1 MSGNVCTA
9 SDSPY
14 YDRLRNVSELISF
27 VDGIFDTM
35 NQVHV
40 DAALERARKLVTDV
54 KKNPGLTGKVG
65 EMIDKQLGSYLSA
78 YDRHEKNIKTLKES
92 HDEARKAISDAGETF
107 RNLSP
112 ELLSPLESGIKNITE
127 KVEWAGVLM
136 PVDKYLEG
144 VSQQNNLKREE
155 LSKKALDTMAKSL
168 NGNRPDIEKI
178 PDLPK
183 EFKKIEDGN
192 NSSRGGGGDTSGG
205 GGGSIPGGGGAGG
218 GSIPGGGGAGGG
230 SIPGGGGAGEG
241 SIPGGGG
248 AGLISGVGA
257 GGAGA
262 AAAAKY
268 ASGLHSGADGIMRTT
283 SGGGV
288 GSFKDAQWPQDALK
302 YPINSRMTAD
312 GPVGGYLPADV
323 GNAND
328 PRWRSDYSHPAIGSA
343 GEPKAGIAGGM
354 LTPGIGA
361 IAGGGAGALAA
372 RGMGALGAGGI
383 GGSGSIAGIGGVGG
397 IGGIGGVGGAGVGG
411 TTGGLTGTT
420 AANAARTGAAGG
432 AASGAAARGGAG
444 MGAFGAGGGAGSG
457 KDNKKS
463 RNLVGYQVV
472 RIDDDEDA
480 APVDPSLFGAGD
492 ASSLKPLDTKEQ
504 DKW

>member
-35 NQVHV
+35 NQFQV

-78 YDRHEKNIKTLKES
+78 YDLHEKNIKHLEES
-92 HDEARKAISDAGETF
+92 HEAARKAISDAGETF

-136 PVDKYLEG
+136 PVEKYLEG

-155 LSKKALDTMAKSL
+155 LSKKALDVMAKSL
-168 NGNRPDIEKI
+168 KGNRPEVKPYQEDA
-178 PDLPK
+178 PDTQK
-183 EFKKIEDGN
+183 N
-192 NSSRGGGGDTSGG
+192 WQRG
-205 GGGSIPGGGGAGG
+205 GGGSIPGGGGAGV
-218 GSIPGGGGAGGG
+218 
-230 SIPGGGGAGEG
+230 
-241 SIPGGGG
+241 
-248 AGLISGVGA
+248 ISGIGV

-283 SGGGV
+283 SPVASGGV

-328 PRWRSDYSHPAIGSA
+328 PRWRSDYSHPAIGSV

-383 GGSGSIAGIGGVGG
+383 GGIGGAGSIAGIGGVGG
-397 IGGIGGVGGAGVGG
+397 IGGIGGVGGTGVGGTGVGG

-420 AANAARTGAAGG
+420 AANAARAGAASG

-480 APVDPSLFGAGD
+480 AAVDPSLFGAGD
-492 ASSLKPLDTKEQ
+492 ASSLQPLDTKEQ

>member
-78 YDRHEKNIKTLKES
+78 YDLHEKNIKILKES

-112 ELLSPLESGIKNITE
+112 ELLSPLESGIKNVTE

-136 PVDKYLEG
+136 PVEKYLEG

-218 GSIPGGGGAGGG
+218 GSIPGGGGAG
-230 SIPGGGGAGEG
+230 
-241 SIPGGGG
+241 
-248 AGLISGVGA
+248 LISGAGV

-397 IGGIGGVGGAGVGG
+397 IGGIGGVGGTGVGG
-411 TTGGLTGTT
+411 TAGGLTGTT
-420 AANAARTGAAGG
+420 AANAARAGAAGG

-480 APVDPSLFGAGD
+480 AAVDPSLFGAGD

>member
-27 VDGIFDTM
+27 FDGIFDTI
-35 NQVHV
+35 NQQQVKF
-40 DAALERARKLVTDV
+40 ALEKARTLVTDV

-78 YDRHEKNIKTLKES
+78 YDLHEKNIKHLEES
-92 HDEARKAISDAGETF
+92 HDAARKAIADAGETF

-112 ELLSPLESGIKNITE
+112 ELLSPLESGIKNVTE

-155 LSKKALDTMAKSL
+155 LSKKALDVMATSL
-168 NGNRPDIEKI
+168 KGNRPEVK
-178 PDLPK
+178 PYQ
-183 EFKKIEDGN
+183 EDATDTQKNWQKGGN
-192 NSSRGGGGDTSGG
+192 ESG

-218 GSIPGGGGAGGG
+218 GSIPGGGAGGG
-230 SIPGGGGAGEG
+230 SIPGGGGA
-241 SIPGGGG
+241 SV
-248 AGLISGVGA
+248 ISGIGV

-283 SGGGV
+283 SPVASGGV

-328 PRWRSDYSHPAIGSA
+328 PRWRSDYSHPAIGSV

-383 GGSGSIAGIGGVGG
+383 GGIGGAGSIAGIGGVGG
-397 IGGIGGVGGAGVGG
+397 IGGIGGVGGTGVGG

-420 AANAARTGAAGG
+420 AANAARAGAAGG

-480 APVDPSLFGAGD
+480 AAVDPSLFGAGD
-492 ASSLKPLDTKEQ
+492 ASSLQPLDTKEQ

>member
-1 MSGNVCTA
+1 
-9 SDSPY
+9 
-14 YDRLRNVSELISF
+14 
-27 VDGIFDTM
+27 
-35 NQVHV
+35 
-40 DAALERARKLVTDV
+40 
-54 KKNPGLTGKVG
+54 
-65 EMIDKQLGSYLSA
+65 MI
-78 YDRHEKNIKTLKES
+78 
-92 HDEARKAISDAGETF
+92 
-107 RNLSP
+107 
-112 ELLSPLESGIKNITE
+112 SGI
-127 KVEWAGVLM
+127 GV
-136 PVDKYLEG
+136 
-144 VSQQNNLKREE
+144 
-155 LSKKALDTMAKSL
+155 
-168 NGNRPDIEKI
+168 
-178 PDLPK
+178 
-183 EFKKIEDGN
+183 
-192 NSSRGGGGDTSGG
+192 
-205 GGGSIPGGGGAGG
+205 
-218 GSIPGGGGAGGG
+218 
-230 SIPGGGGAGEG
+230 
-241 SIPGGGG
+241 
-248 AGLISGVGA
+248 

-283 SGGGV
+283 SPVASGGV

-328 PRWRSDYSHPAIGSA
+328 PRWRSDYSHPAIGSV

-372 RGMGALGAGGI
+372 RGMGAIGAGGI
-383 GGSGSIAGIGGVGG
+383 GGIGGAGSIAGIGGVGG
-397 IGGIGGVGGAGVGG
+397 VGGIGGVGGTGVGG

-420 AANAARTGAAGG
+420 AANAARAGAAGG

-480 APVDPSLFGAGD
+480 AAVDPSLFGAGD
-492 ASSLKPLDTKEQ
+492 ASSLQPLDTKEQ

>member
-9 SDSPY
+9 SNSPY
-14 YDRLRNVSELISF
+14 YDRLRNVSELINF
-27 VDGIFDTM
+27 VEGIFDTM
-35 NQVHV
+35 NHLRVE
-40 DAALERARKLVTDV
+40 AALKKARTLVTDV

-65 EMIDKQLGSYLSA
+65 EMIDKQLGSYLNA
-78 YDRHEKNIKTLKES
+78 YDLHEKNINHLKES
-92 HDEARKAISDAGETF
+92 HEAARKAISDAGETF

-136 PVDKYLEG
+136 PVEKYLEG

-155 LSKKALDTMAKSL
+155 LSKKALDTMASALQNNIPKVECYREGGSV
-168 NGNRPDIEKI
+168 PEKI
-178 PDLPK
+178 WRK
-183 EFKKIEDGN
+183 GN
-192 NSSRGGGGDTSGG
+192 DPESPGNGSTTPGGSTPG
-205 GGGSIPGGGGAGG
+205 GGGSIPGGGGAGAI
-218 GSIPGGGGAGGG
+218 SA
-230 SIPGGGGAGEG
+230 
-241 SIPGGGG
+241 
-248 AGLISGVGA
+248 AGL

-283 SGGGV
+283 SPSASGGV

-328 PRWRSDYSHPAIGSA
+328 PRWRSDYSHPAIGSV

-361 IAGGGAGALAA
+361 LAGGGAGALAA

-383 GGSGSIAGIGGVGG
+383 GGIGGVGS
-397 IGGIGGVGGAGVGG
+397 IGGSGGVGGLGGVGG
-411 TTGGLTGTT
+411 TGAGGTAGGLAGTT
-420 AANAARTGAAGG
+420 AANAARAGAAGG

-480 APVDPSLFGAGD
+480 TPVDSSHFGAGD
-492 ASSLKPLDTKEQ
+492 ASSLQPLDTKEQ

>member
-27 VDGIFDTM
+27 FDGIFDTI
-35 NQVHV
+35 NQQQVKF
-40 DAALERARKLVTDV
+40 ALEKARTLVTDV

-78 YDRHEKNIKTLKES
+78 YDLHEKNIKHLEES
-92 HDEARKAISDAGETF
+92 HDAARKAIADAGETF

-112 ELLSPLESGIKNITE
+112 ELLSPLESGIKNVTE

-136 PVDKYLEG
+136 PVEKYLEG

-155 LSKKALDTMAKSL
+155 LSKKALDVMAKSL
-168 NGNRPDIEKI
+168 KGNRPEVKPYQEDA
-178 PDLPK
+178 PDTQK
-183 EFKKIEDGN
+183 NWQK
-192 NSSRGGGGDTSGG
+192 
-205 GGGSIPGGGGAGG
+205 GGSESGGGGAGG

-230 SIPGGGGAGEG
+230 SIPGGGGAG
-241 SIPGGGG
+241 
-248 AGLISGVGA
+248 LISGAGV

-383 GGSGSIAGIGGVGG
+383 GGAGSIAGIGGVGG
-397 IGGIGGVGGAGVGG
+397 IGGIGGVGGTGVGG
-411 TTGGLTGTT
+411 TAGGLTGTT
-420 AANAARTGAAGG
+420 AANAARAGAAGG
-432 AASGAAARGGAG
+432 ASSGAAARGGAG

-480 APVDPSLFGAGD
+480 AAVDPSLFGAGD

>member
-35 NQVHV
+35 NQFQV
-40 DAALERARKLVTDV
+40 DAALAKARKLVTDV

-136 PVDKYLEG
+136 PVEKYLEG

-168 NGNRPDIEKI
+168 NGNRPDIETG
-178 PDLPK
+178 PVPPK
-183 EFKKIEDGN
+183 EIKKIEDGN
-192 NSSRGGGGDTSGG
+192 NSSHGGGGDTSGGGGGSIPGG

-218 GSIPGGGGAGGG
+218 GSIPGGGGAGM
-230 SIPGGGGAGEG
+230 
-241 SIPGGGG
+241 
-248 AGLISGVGA
+248 ISGIGA

-283 SGGGV
+283 SPVASGGV

-328 PRWRSDYSHPAIGSA
+328 PRWRSDYSHPAIGSV

-383 GGSGSIAGIGGVGG
+383 GGIGGAGS
-397 IGGIGGVGGAGVGG
+397 IGGIGGVGRIGGVGGVGG
-411 TTGGLTGTT
+411 TGVGGTAGGLTGTT
-420 AANAARTGAAGG
+420 AANAARAGAAGG

-480 APVDPSLFGAGD
+480 AAVDPSLFGAGD
-492 ASSLKPLDTKEQ
+492 ASSLQPLDTKEQ

>member
-27 VDGIFDTM
+27 FDGIFDTI
-35 NQVHV
+35 NQQQVKF
-40 DAALERARKLVTDV
+40 ALEKARTLVTDV

-78 YDRHEKNIKTLKES
+78 YDLHEKNIKHLEES
-92 HDEARKAISDAGETF
+92 HDAARKAIADAGETF

-112 ELLSPLESGIKNITE
+112 ELLSPLESGIKNVTE

-136 PVDKYLEG
+136 PVEKYLEG

-155 LSKKALDTMAKSL
+155 LSKKALDVMAKSL
-168 NGNRPDIEKI
+168 KGNRPEVKPYQEDA
-178 PDLPK
+178 PDTQK
-183 EFKKIEDGN
+183 NWQKGGSE
-192 NSSRGGGGDTSGG
+192 SGGGGA

-230 SIPGGGGAGEG
+230 SIPGGGGAGGG

-248 AGLISGVGA
+248 AGLISGAGV

-383 GGSGSIAGIGGVGG
+383 GGAGSIAGIGGVGG
-397 IGGIGGVGGAGVGG
+397 IGGIGGVGGTGVGG
-411 TTGGLTGTT
+411 TAGGLTGTT
-420 AANAARTGAAGG
+420 AANAARAGAAGG
-432 AASGAAARGGAG
+432 ASSGAAARGGAG

-480 APVDPSLFGAGD
+480 AAVDPSLFGAGD

>member
-35 NQVHV
+35 NQFQV
-40 DAALERARKLVTDV
+40 DAALAKARKLVTDV

-136 PVDKYLEG
+136 PVEKYLEG

-168 NGNRPDIEKI
+168 NGNRPDIETG
-178 PDLPK
+178 PVPPK
-183 EFKKIEDGN
+183 EIKKIEDGN
-192 NSSRGGGGDTSGG
+192 NSSHGGGGDTSGG

-218 GSIPGGGGAGGG
+218 GSIPGGGGAGV
-230 SIPGGGGAGEG
+230 
-241 SIPGGGG
+241 
-248 AGLISGVGA
+248 ISGIGA

-283 SGGGV
+283 SPVASGGV

-328 PRWRSDYSHPAIGSA
+328 PRWRSDYSHPAIGSV

-383 GGSGSIAGIGGVGG
+383 GGIGGAGS
-397 IGGIGGVGGAGVGG
+397 IGGIGGVGRIGGVGGVGG
-411 TTGGLTGTT
+411 TGVGGTAGGLTGTT
-420 AANAARTGAAGG
+420 AANAARAGAAGG

-480 APVDPSLFGAGD
+480 AAVDPSLFGAGD
-492 ASSLKPLDTKEQ
+492 ASSLQPLDTKEQ

>member
-27 VDGIFDTM
+27 FDGIFDTI
-35 NQVHV
+35 NQQQVKF
-40 DAALERARKLVTDV
+40 ALEKARTLVTDV

-78 YDRHEKNIKTLKES
+78 YDLHEKNIKHLEES
-92 HDEARKAISDAGETF
+92 HDAARKAIADAGETF

-112 ELLSPLESGIKNITE
+112 ELLSPLESGIKNVTE

-155 LSKKALDTMAKSL
+155 LSKKALDVMATSL
-168 NGNRPDIEKI
+168 KGNRPEVK
-178 PDLPK
+178 PYQ
-183 EFKKIEDGN
+183 EDATDTQKNWQKGGN
-192 NSSRGGGGDTSGG
+192 ESGG
-205 GGGSIPGGGGAGG
+205 G
-218 GSIPGGGGAGGG
+218 
-230 SIPGGGGAGEG
+230 G

-248 AGLISGVGA
+248 AGLISGVGV

-383 GGSGSIAGIGGVGG
+383 GGAGSIAGIGGVGG
-397 IGGIGGVGGAGVGG
+397 IGGIGGVGGTGVGG

-420 AANAARTGAAGG
+420 AANAARAGAAGG
-432 AASGAAARGGAG
+432 ASSGAAARSGAG

-480 APVDPSLFGAGD
+480 AAVDPSLFGAGD

>member
-27 VDGIFDTM
+27 FDGIFDTI
-35 NQVHV
+35 NQQQVKL
-40 DAALERARKLVTDV
+40 ALEKARTLVTDV

-78 YDRHEKNIKTLKES
+78 YDLHEKNIKHLEES
-92 HDEARKAISDAGETF
+92 HDAARKAIADAGETF

-112 ELLSPLESGIKNITE
+112 ELLSPLESGIKNVTE

-155 LSKKALDTMAKSL
+155 LSKKALDVMATSL
-168 NGNRPDIEKI
+168 QGNRPKVRPYQEDA
-178 PDLPK
+178 PDTQK
-183 EFKKIEDGN
+183 NWQK
-192 NSSRGGGGDTSGG
+192 GGDESGG
-205 GGGSIPGGGGAGG
+205 GGGGGAGGAGGAGG
-218 GSIPGGGGAGGG
+218 GSIP
-230 SIPGGGGAGEG
+230 S
-241 SIPGGGG
+241 GGG
-248 AGLISGVGA
+248 AGLISGAGV

-397 IGGIGGVGGAGVGG
+397 IGGIGGVGGTGVGG
-411 TTGGLTGTT
+411 TAGGLTGTT
-420 AANAARTGAAGG
+420 AANAARAGAAGG
-432 AASGAAARGGAG
+432 TASGAAARNGAG

-480 APVDPSLFGAGD
+480 AAVDPSLFGAGD

>member
-9 SDSPY
+9 SGSPY

-27 VDGIFDTM
+27 FDGIFDTI
-35 NQVHV
+35 NQQQVKL
-40 DAALERARKLVTDV
+40 ALEKARTLVTDV

-78 YDRHEKNIKTLKES
+78 YDLHEKNIKHLEES
-92 HDEARKAISDAGETF
+92 HDAARKAIADAGETF

-112 ELLSPLESGIKNITE
+112 ELLSPLESGIKNDTARE
-127 KVEWAGVLM
+127 EWAGGLM

-155 LSKKALDTMAKSL
+155 LSKKALDVMATSL
-168 NGNRPDIEKI
+168 QGNRPKVRPYQEDA
-178 PDLPK
+178 PDTQK
-183 EFKKIEDGN
+183 NWQK
-192 NSSRGGGGDTSGG
+192 GGDESGAGG
-205 GGGSIPGGGGAGG
+205 GGGAGGAGG
-218 GSIPGGGGAGGG
+218 GSIPGGGGAGGA
-230 SIPGGGGAGEG
+230 GGG

-248 AGLISGVGA
+248 AGLISGAGV

-354 LTPGIGA
+354 LTPGVGA

-383 GGSGSIAGIGGVGG
+383 GGAGSIAGIGGVGG
-397 IGGIGGVGGAGVGG
+397 IGGIGGVGGTGVGG

-420 AANAARTGAAGG
+420 AANAARAGAAGG

-480 APVDPSLFGAGD
+480 AAVDPSLFGAGD

>member
-27 VDGIFDTM
+27 FDGIFDTI
-35 NQVHV
+35 NQQQVKF
-40 DAALERARKLVTDV
+40 ALEKARTLVTDV

-78 YDRHEKNIKTLKES
+78 YDLHEKNIKHLEES
-92 HDEARKAISDAGETF
+92 HDAARKAIADAGETF

-112 ELLSPLESGIKNITE
+112 ELLSPLESGIKNVTE

-155 LSKKALDTMAKSL
+155 LSKKALDVMATSL
-168 NGNRPDIEKI
+168 KGNRPEVK
-178 PDLPK
+178 PYQ
-183 EFKKIEDGN
+183 EDATDTQKNWQKGGN
-192 NSSRGGGGDTSGG
+192 ESGG
-205 GGGSIPGGGGAGG
+205 G
-218 GSIPGGGGAGGG
+218 
-230 SIPGGGGAGEG
+230 G

-248 AGLISGVGA
+248 AGLISGVGV

-383 GGSGSIAGIGGVGG
+383 GGAGSIAGIGGVGG
-397 IGGIGGVGGAGVGG
+397 IGGIGGVGGTGVGG

-420 AANAARTGAAGG
+420 AANAARAGAAGG
-432 AASGAAARGGAG
+432 ASSGAAARGGAG

>member
-14 YDRLRNVSELISF
+14 YDRLRKVSELINF
-27 VDGIFDTM
+27 FDGIFDTI
-35 NQVHV
+35 NQQQVEIALT
-40 DAALERARKLVTDV
+40 DARNLVTAV
-54 KKNPGLTGKVG
+54 KQNPGLTGKVG

-78 YDRHEKNIKTLKES
+78 YDLHEKNINHLKKS
-92 HDEARKAISDAGETF
+92 HDEARKAIADAGETF

-155 LSKKALDTMAKSL
+155 LSRKALDTMADALQNNS
-168 NGNRPDIEKI
+168 PDIKRYTEDSPHT
-178 PDLPK
+178 PDP
-183 EFKKIEDGN
+183 IGGN
-192 NSSRGGGGDTSGG
+192 GSNPGSGSTPGGGSIPGG
-205 GGGSIPGGGGAGG
+205 GGGSIPGGGGGSIPGGGG
-218 GSIPGGGGAGGG
+218 GSIPGGGAGV
-230 SIPGGGGAGEG
+230 
-241 SIPGGGG
+241 
-248 AGLISGVGA
+248 ISGIGV

-283 SGGGV
+283 SPAASGGGV

-383 GGSGSIAGIGGVGG
+383 GGAGSIAGIGGVGG
-397 IGGIGGVGGAGVGG
+397 IGGIGGVGGTGVGG

-420 AANAARTGAAGG
+420 AANAARAGAAGG
-432 AASGAAARGGAG
+432 ASSGAAARGGAG

-480 APVDPSLFGAGD
+480 AAVDPSLFGAGD
-492 ASSLKPLDTKEQ
+492 ASSLQPLDTKEQ

>member
-35 NQVHV
+35 NQFQV

-78 YDRHEKNIKTLKES
+78 YDLHEKNINHLKKS
-92 HDEARKAISDAGETF
+92 HDSARKAIADAGETF

-112 ELLSPLESGIKNITE
+112 ELLSPLESGIKNFTE

-136 PVDKYLEG
+136 PVEKYLEG

-155 LSKKALDTMAKSL
+155 LSRKALDTMADAL
-168 NGNRPDIEKI
+168 Q
-178 PDLPK
+178 
-183 EFKKIEDGN
+183 N
-192 NSSRGGGGDTSGG
+192 NSPGVKRYTEDSPHTPDPTGGNGSNPGSGSTPGD
-205 GGGSIPGGGGAGG
+205 GSIPGGGGAGG
-218 GSIPGGGGAGGG
+218 GSIPGGGGAGV
-230 SIPGGGGAGEG
+230 
-241 SIPGGGG
+241 
-248 AGLISGVGA
+248 ISGIGV

-283 SGGGV
+283 SPVASGGV

-328 PRWRSDYSHPAIGSA
+328 PRWRSDYSHPAIGSV

-372 RGMGALGAGGI
+372 RGMGAIGAGGI
-383 GGSGSIAGIGGVGG
+383 GGIGGAGSIAGIGGVGG
-397 IGGIGGVGGAGVGG
+397 VGGIGGVGGTGVGG

-420 AANAARTGAAGG
+420 AANAARAGAAGG

-480 APVDPSLFGAGD
+480 AAVDPSLFGAGD
-492 ASSLKPLDTKEQ
+492 ASSLQPLDTKEQ

>member
-35 NQVHV
+35 NQFQV
-40 DAALERARKLVTDV
+40 DAALAKARKLVTDV

-136 PVDKYLEG
+136 PVEKYLEG

-168 NGNRPDIEKI
+168 NGNRPDIETG
-178 PDLPK
+178 PVPPK
-183 EFKKIEDGN
+183 EIKKIEDGN
-192 NSSRGGGGDTSGG
+192 NSSHGGGGDTSGG
-205 GGGSIPGGGGAGG
+205 GGGSIPGGGGAGV
-218 GSIPGGGGAGGG
+218 
-230 SIPGGGGAGEG
+230 
-241 SIPGGGG
+241 
-248 AGLISGVGA
+248 ISGIGA

-283 SGGGV
+283 SPVASGGV

-383 GGSGSIAGIGGVGG
+383 GGIGGAGS
-397 IGGIGGVGGAGVGG
+397 IGGIGGVGRIGGVGGVGG
-411 TTGGLTGTT
+411 TGVGGTAGGLTGTT
-420 AANAARTGAAGG
+420 AANAARAGAAGG

-480 APVDPSLFGAGD
+480 AAVDPSLFGAGD
-492 ASSLKPLDTKEQ
+492 ASSLQPLDTKEQ

>member
-27 VDGIFDTM
+27 FDGIFDTI
-35 NQVHV
+35 NQQQVKF
-40 DAALERARKLVTDV
+40 ALEKARTLVTDV

-78 YDRHEKNIKTLKES
+78 YDLHEKNIKHLEES
-92 HDEARKAISDAGETF
+92 HDAARKAIADAGETF

-136 PVDKYLEG
+136 PVEKYLEG

-155 LSKKALDTMAKSL
+155 LSKKALDVMAKSL
-168 NGNRPDIEKI
+168 TGNRPEVKPYQEDA
-178 PDLPK
+178 PDTQK
-183 EFKKIEDGN
+183 NWQK
-192 NSSRGGGGDTSGG
+192 
-205 GGGSIPGGGGAGG
+205 GGSESGGGGAGG
-218 GSIPGGGGAGGG
+218 
-230 SIPGGGGAGEG
+230 G

-397 IGGIGGVGGAGVGG
+397 IGGIGGVGGTGVGG
-411 TTGGLTGTT
+411 TAGGLTGTT
-420 AANAARTGAAGG
+420 AANAARAGAAGG
-432 AASGAAARGGAG
+432 AASGAAARNGAG

-480 APVDPSLFGAGD
+480 AAVDPSLFGAGD

>member
-27 VDGIFDTM
+27 FDGIFDTI
-35 NQVHV
+35 NQQQVEL
-40 DAALERARKLVTDV
+40 ALQRARTLVTDV

-92 HDEARKAISDAGETF
+92 HDEARKAIADAGETF

-112 ELLSPLESGIKNITE
+112 ELLSPLESGIKNVTE

-168 NGNRPDIEKI
+168 NGNRPDIETDPI
-178 PDLPK
+178 PWK
-183 EFKKIEDGN
+183 EIKKIEDGN
-192 NSSRGGGGDTSGG
+192 NSSHGGGGDTSGG

-230 SIPGGGGAGEG
+230 SIPGGGGAG
-241 SIPGGGG
+241 
-248 AGLISGVGA
+248 LISGAGV

-354 LTPGIGA
+354 LTPGVGA

-372 RGMGALGAGGI
+372 RGMGALGTGGI
-383 GGSGSIAGIGGVGG
+383 GGAGSIAGIGGVGG
-397 IGGIGGVGGAGVGG
+397 IGGIGGVGGTGVGG

-420 AANAARTGAAGG
+420 AANAARAGAAGG

-480 APVDPSLFGAGD
+480 AAVDPSLFGAGD